1 MSQASRGLGD
11 ATEAPTDGVAVH
23 AFVDQGL
30 GNTSWVLEVDG
41 LGVVVDPTRNPAP
54 YVSLAE
60 RGGFHLVLAAETH
73 LHADFVSGGAELLA
87 RGAAALVPARA
98 EAEYAHRGLS
108 AGDEVEVGGLTLRA
122 LATPGHSPEHL
133 AYLLLDGRRPLGLF
147 SGGSLLA
154 GAVARTD
161 LIAPERT
168 EELARELWRS
178 LRTTIL
184 PLPDDVAVYP
194 THGSGSFCSTAAG
207 SPGPTTI
214 GAERATNPL
223 LAAPDEDAFVAQL
236 LAGLGT
242 YPPYFARLREV
253 NRRGPTV
260 YGERWPR
267 LASLDVE
274 EAKRLVEAGAELID
288 VRPVKEFAAGHVPGS
303 LSVPL
308 RPQFATW
315 LGWLVPPD
323 RRVVFVVGADQ
334 DRGEL
339 VDQCSKIG
347 YDEQLAGELE
357 GGFAAWQAGGR
368 HVAGV
373 RLVEPGQLDRA
384 HVLDVRQKAEFAQ
397 RHIPGSQH
405 IELGSL
411 PGRLAQVP
419 PGPTAVMC
427 AHGERAVTA
436 ASLLT
441 RAGRRDVSVVVGGA
455 EEWASRSGGQ
465 LRAGRATR

>member
-1 MSQASRGLGD
+1 MSHAAGVPGEATD
-11 ATEAPTDGVAVH
+11 APRDGAAVH

-41 LGVVVDPTRNPAP
+41 LGVVVDPARNPAP
-54 YVSLAE
+54 YVALAAR
-60 RGGFHLVLAAETH
+60 RGLRLLFAAETH

-98 EAEYAHRGLS
+98 EAQYAHRGLS

-161 LIAPERT
+161 LISPDRT

-184 PLPDDVAVYP
+184 ALPDDVAVYP

-207 SPGPTTI
+207 SPGLSTI
-214 GAERATNPL
+214 GVERATNPL

-242 YPPYFARLREV
+242 YPPYFLRLREV

-260 YGERWPR
+260 HGERWPR
-267 LASLDVE
+267 LAPLAPE
-274 EAKRLVEAGAELID
+274 EVRRLVEAGAELID
-288 VRPVKEFAAGHVPGS
+288 VRPVMEFATGHVLGS
-303 LSVPL
+303 LSIPL
-308 RPQFATW
+308 RDQFATW
-315 LGWLVPPD
+315 LGWLVPPG
-323 RRVVFVVGADQ
+323 RPVVFVVGADQ
-334 DRGEL
+334 NREEL
-339 VDQCSKIG
+339 VDQCLKIG
-347 YDEQLAGELE
+347 YDEQLAGELD
-357 GGFAAWQAGGR
+357 GGFAAWQAAGLP
-368 HVAGV
+368 VAGV
-373 RLVEPGQLDRA
+373 RLVEPGQLDGG
-384 HVLDVRQKAEFAQ
+384 HVLDVRQKAEYAQ
-397 RHIPGSQH
+397 GHIPGAQH
-405 IELGSL
+405 IELGAL
-411 PGRLAQVP
+411 AGCLAQVR

-436 ASLLT
+436 ASLLA
-441 RAGRRDVSVVVGGA
+441 RAGRRELSVVVGGA

-465 LRAGRATR
+465 LVLAE